1 MPLAYSDLVTS
12 TFSGIPPQAFNFYQR
27 LIANNTREW
36 WTAHKS
42 EYEQYVREP
51 MLALLAELEAEF
63 GTGHMFRPH
72 RDTRF
77 AKDKTPIK
85 EHQGAV
91 VEIED
96 AMGYYMQI
104 SASGLTIGGG
114 WYSAQGQQMQRY
126 RNAVESP
133 VVVELERMLAQLGR
147 KFTIDG
153 DPVKTR
159 PRGVAAD
166 HPKLELMRFRR
177 VTAMREY
184 SADDWVRTA
193 KTLNAVRSDWRALRP
208 LVEFLADQV
217 GPAEEPGRE

>member
-1 MPLAYSDLVTS
+1 MTS
-12 TFSGIPPQAFNFYQR
+12 RFAGIPPEAFSFYR
-27 LIANNTREW
+27 TLATNNTREW
-36 WTAHKS
+36 WGAHKS
-42 EYEQYVREP
+42 EYDRNVREP
-51 MLALLAELEAEF
+51 MQDLLAELQAEF
-63 GTGHMFRPH
+63 GNGHMFRPH

-96 AMGYYMQI
+96 AMGYYIQI
-104 SASGLTIGGG
+104 SATGLSVGGG
-114 WYSAQGQQMQRY
+114 WYAASGQQMQRY
-126 RNAVESP
+126 RNMVESP
-133 VVVELERMLAQLGR
+133 VVAEFERMLATLSR
-147 KFTIDG
+147 KFVMNG

-159 PRGVAAD
+159 PRGVSPD
-166 HPKLELMRFRR
+166 HPKLELMRNRR

-184 SADDWVRTA
+184 SADDWLKTP
-193 KTLNAVRSDWRALRP
+193 KTLTAGRSDWRALRP

>member
-1 MPLAYSDLVTS
+1 MTS
-12 TFSGIPPQAFNFYQR
+12 SFSGIPPEAFAFYQR
-27 LIANNTREW
+27 LVANNTREW

-51 MLALLAELEAEF
+51 MGALLAELEAEF
-63 GTGHMFRPH
+63 GKGHMFRPH

-96 AMGYYMQI
+96 AMGYYVQI
-104 SASGLTIGGG
+104 SASGLTVGGG

-133 VVVELERMLAQLGR
+133 VVVELERILVHLGR

-184 SADDWVRTA
+184 SADDWARTP

-208 LVEFLADQV
+208 LLEFLADQV

>member
-12 TFSGIPPQAFNFYQR
+12 SFSGIPPEAFDFYQR

-36 WTAHKS
+36 WTAHKF
-42 EYEQYVREP
+42 EYERYVREP
-51 MLALLAELEAEF
+51 MLALLADLEAEF

-96 AMGYYMQI
+96 AMGYYVQI
-104 SASGLTIGGG
+104 SASGLTVGGG

-159 PRGVAAD
+159 PRGVDAD

-184 SADDWVRTA
+184 SADDWVRTP